1 MLTVQT
7 IVAFI
12 VIFGSLV
19 FFHELGHLV
28 FAKRA
33 GILCREF
40 AIGFGPKV
48 FTYKKNET
56 VYTIRLLPLGGYV
69 RMAGEDAENPEL
81 KPGYRVGLLFNPEEI
96 VTKIVLDNKDKYPDL
111 RVIEVEAADLEHKM
125 MIQGYEEGE
134 EETLQTFKIAEDA
147 VVVSEGVEN
156 QIAPFERQFNS
167 KSLGH
172 RTMTIFAGPMMNFVL
187 AFVIF
192 VIIGLFQGVAVDEP
206 RLGELTADGSAI
218 NSGLKNGDE
227 IQSIDGNEVSSWQD
241 VQEAIQKNP
250 GKEIEFVVE
259 RGNKTEEILVVP
271 QEVDREGEKV
281 GVIGVYPPVE
291 KSPINAFKYGFTET
305 YFWTKQIFVILGSL
319 ITGGFSLD
327 ALSGPVGIYKS
338 TEEVAK
344 SGIFYLMKWAG
355 LLSINLGI
363 MNLLPLPALDG
374 GRLLFFLVEFFRG
387 KPIDRQKE
395 GLVHFVGFALLML
408 LMILVTWNDIQRF
421 FL

>member
-156 QIAPFERQFNS
+156 QIAPF
-167 KSLGH
+167 
-172 RTMTIFAGPMMNFVL
+172 
-187 AFVIF
+187 
-192 VIIGLFQGVAVDEP
+192 
-206 RLGELTADGSAI
+206 
-218 NSGLKNGDE
+218 
-227 IQSIDGNEVSSWQD
+227 
-241 VQEAIQKNP
+241 
-250 GKEIEFVVE
+250 
-259 RGNKTEEILVVP
+259 
-271 QEVDREGEKV
+271 
-281 GVIGVYPPVE
+281 
-291 KSPINAFKYGFTET
+291 
-305 YFWTKQIFVILGSL
+305 
-319 ITGGFSLD
+319 
-327 ALSGPVGIYKS
+327 
-338 TEEVAK
+338 
-344 SGIFYLMKWAG
+344 
-355 LLSINLGI
+355 
-363 MNLLPLPALDG
+363 
-374 GRLLFFLVEFFRG
+374 
-387 KPIDRQKE
+387 
-395 GLVHFVGFALLML
+395 
-408 LMILVTWNDIQRF
+408 
-421 FL
+421 

>member
-81 KPGYRVGLLFNPEEI
+81 KPGYRVGLLFNPEGI

-134 EETLQTFKIAEDA
+134 EETLQSFKIAEDA

-374 GRLLFFLVEFFRG
+374 GRLLFFLVEFLRG

>member
-81 KPGYRVGLLFNPEEI
+81 KPGYRVGLLFNSEEI

-111 RVIEVEAADLEHKM
+111 RVIEVEAADLEHKLI
-125 MIQGYEEGE
+125 IQGYEEGE
-134 EETLQTFKIAEDA
+134 EDTLQTFKIVEDA

-218 NSGLKNGDE
+218 TSGLKNGDE

-374 GRLLFFLVEFFRG
+374 GRLLFFLVEFLRG

>member
-1 MLTVQT
+1 MQTVQT

-81 KPGYRVGLLFNPEEI
+81 KPGYRVGLLFNSEEI

-111 RVIEVEAADLEHKM
+111 RVIEVEAADLEHKLI
-125 MIQGYEEGE
+125 IQGYEEGE
-134 EETLQTFKIAEDA
+134 EDTLQTFKIVEDA

-218 NSGLKNGDE
+218 TSGLKNGDE

-374 GRLLFFLVEFFRG
+374 GRLLFFLVEFLRG

>member
-81 KPGYRVGLLFNPEEI
+81 KPGYRVGLLFNPEGI

-374 GRLLFFLVEFFRG
+374 GRLLFFLVEFLRG

>member
-218 NSGLKNGDE
+218 TSGLKNGDE

-374 GRLLFFLVEFFRG
+374 GRLLFFLVEFLRG